1 MRNGDRGCFEK
12 FFLTDSIPTVTDQ
25 MPRDDVFE
33 ILPLNAK
40 IVEDLDA
47 ILH

>member
-1 MRNGDRGCFEK
+1 MSSGDRGCFEK
-12 FFLTDSIPTVTDQ
+12 FFLTDSIPTVTNY
-25 MPRDDVFE
+25 MPKDDVFE
-33 ILPLNAK
+33 ILPLDAK